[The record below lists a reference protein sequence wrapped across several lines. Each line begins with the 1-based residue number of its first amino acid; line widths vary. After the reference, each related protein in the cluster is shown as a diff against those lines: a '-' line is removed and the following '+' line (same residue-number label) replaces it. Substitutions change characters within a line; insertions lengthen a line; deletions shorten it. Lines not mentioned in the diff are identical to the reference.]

1 MSNSSLVNFIRI
13 SPNSSNPRNK
23 TIKKITIHHV
33 AGNLSV
39 EQIGEIFANP
49 AREASSNYGIDSDG
63 RVGLYVDEQNRSW
76 CSGNADNDNQA
87 ITIEVANNSG
97 APDWTISVKAMVKL
111 LNLCVDICK
120 RNGIKELVYTGD
132 ATGNLTLHKMF
143 QATACPGPY
152 LESKMP
158 DIAKQVNEALAS
170 DSNTY
175 TVKAGDSLW
184 AIAAKLLGNGARY
197 TEIKALNGMKSNFIA
212 PGQTLKIPTSAPNE
226 IVVGSVVR
234 LKEGAKTY
242 TGSPLA
248 SFVYK
253 RNHVVKSINGNR
265 VVITYN
271 GVVIAAVKKP
281 DLILI

>member
-1 MSNSSLVNFIRI
+1 MSNSSLVNYTRI
-13 SPNSSNPRNK
+13 SPNSSNPRK
-23 TIKKITIHHV
+23 KPITKITIHHV
-33 AGNLSV
+33 AGNLSI
-39 EQIGEIFANP
+39 EQIGEIFATP
-49 AREASSNYGIDSDG
+49 AREASSNYGIGSDG

-87 ITIEVANNSG
+87 VTIEVANNSG
-97 APDWTISVKAMVKL
+97 APDWTISNKAMIKL
-111 LNLCVDICK
+111 LKLCVDICK

-132 ATGNLTLHKMF
+132 ATGNLTIHKMF

-184 AIAAKLLGNGARY
+184 SIAAKLLGNGARY
-197 TEIKALNGMKSNFIA
+197 PEIKALNGLTSNFIA
-212 PGQTLKIPTSAPNE
+212 PGQILKIPSE
-226 IVVGSVVR
+226 IKVGSVVR
-234 LKEGAKTY
+234 LKEGANTY
-242 TGSPLA
+242 DGRSLS

-253 RNHVVKSINGNR
+253 RDHVVKSINGDR
-265 VVITYN
+265 VVITFN
-271 GVVIAAVKKP
+271 GIVIAAVKKS
-281 DLILI
+281 DLIII